1 MLHVALENFNV
12 SCCLVVVQILC
23 LPLILYMHAID
34 DFCFMSHCQDDLF
47 PMIQILMT
55 KANPNIGDK
64 VHLYVFN
71 CDNKPIMC
79 L

>member
-23 LPLILYMHAID
+23 LPLILYMLLMI
-34 DFCFMSHCQDDLF
+34 FVLCPHCQDDLF